1 MTPGLAAS
9 AETPGKATPP
19 TSAAGRRLS
28 ALLQCKSVLGSPSPC
43 PRPRTS
49 APRVVF
55 TGSEFASST
64 RTNCGSEASPG
75 TPLALDLLSPQGH
88 LATGRGQWAAS
99 PWPFPQMQLPE
110 QLASQVSPLLLH
122 SRDLRAALQLLHCPE
137 QLAAAPGGSLLED
150 KVSGHTPTAPFAEPA
165 VSVHGVVSAPEPGI
179 QSQPLLA

>member
-1 MTPGLAAS
+1 MVNFANLSIKFHQAVSCSSDVVILRRWSMWVQARVTPGLAAS

-49 APRVVF
+49 PPRVVF

-75 TPLALDLLSPQGH
+75 TPLHWTCCPPQGH

-122 SRDLRAALQLLHCPE
+122 SRDLRAALQLLE
-137 QLAAAPGGSLLED
+137 QLA
-150 KVSGHTPTAPFAEPA
+150 
-165 VSVHGVVSAPEPGI
+165 
-179 QSQPLLA
+179 SQFSPLLLHSRDL